1 MGDCEAPG
9 KWSWW
14 KCPGVNEAEIVSQET
29 VRMWNGADPTRGNYF
44 SIVTKPNE
52 KDLREYPRFPAKS
65 SHGGK
70 KS

>member
-1 MGDCEAPG
+1 
-9 KWSWW
+9 
-14 KCPGVNEAEIVSQET
+14 
-29 VRMWNGADPTRGNYF
+29 MWNGADPTRGNYF